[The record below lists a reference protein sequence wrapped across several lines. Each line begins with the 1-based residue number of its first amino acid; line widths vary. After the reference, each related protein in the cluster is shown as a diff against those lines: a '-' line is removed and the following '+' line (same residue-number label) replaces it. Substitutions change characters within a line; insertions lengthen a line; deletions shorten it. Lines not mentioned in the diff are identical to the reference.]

1 LQTRGTYIEQFLVLN
16 CVGYQDIREDGIKSR
31 DLKVA
36 DVTSWHLDDNDEKRE
51 LTEIRLEID
60 DKLIFLSDVKALL
73 LATEIMKHLSDKQG
87 KDVVE
92 VVKRLAYDLEVNN
105 A

>member
-1 LQTRGTYIEQFLVLN
+1 MQTIGTYIEQFLVLN
-16 CVGYQDIREDGIKSR
+16 CVGYQDIRGGGIKGR

-51 LTEIRLEID
+51 LTEIRLEVD

-73 LATEIMKHLSDKQG
+73 LATEIMKHLVDKPG
-87 KDVVE
+87 DEVKNAITKILAEVE
-92 VVKRLAYDLEVNN
+92 A
-105 A
+105 

>member
-1 LQTRGTYIEQFLVLN
+1 MQTRGTYIEQFLVLN
-16 CVGYQDIREDGIKSR
+16 CVGYQDIMEDSIKAR

-51 LTEIRLEID
+51 LTEIRLEVD

-87 KDVVE
+87 DEVKNAIKKILAEVE
-92 VVKRLAYDLEVNN
+92 A
-105 A
+105 

>member
-1 LQTRGTYIEQFLVLN
+1 
-16 CVGYQDIREDGIKSR
+16 VGYQDIREDGIKSR

-73 LATEIMKHLSDKQG
+73 LATEIMKHLSDKQSG
-87 KDVVE
+87 EAKKTVAKILTE
-92 VVKRLAYDLEVNN
+92 VLEV
-105 A
+105 

>member
-1 LQTRGTYIEQFLVLN
+1 M
-16 CVGYQDIREDGIKSR
+16 EDGIKGR

-51 LTEIRLEID
+51 LTEIRLEVD

-73 LATEIMKHLSDKQG
+73 LATEIMKHLSDKQSG
-87 KDVVE
+87 ETKKTVAKILTEVLDV
-92 VVKRLAYDLEVNN
+92 
-105 A
+105 

>member
-1 LQTRGTYIEQFLVLN
+1 MQTIGTYIEQFLVLN
-16 CVGYQDIREDGIKSR
+16 CVGYQDIRGGGIKGR

-60 DKLIFLSDVKALL
+60 DKLIFLSDVKAMLM
-73 LATEIMKHLSDKQG
+73 ASEIMKYLINKMSKEEKEHFNKVLAG
-87 KDVVE
+87 MVVSE
-92 VVKRLAYDLEVNN
+92 
-105 A
+105 

>member
-1 LQTRGTYIEQFLVLN
+1 MQTIGTYIEQFLVLN
-16 CVGYQDIREDGIKSR
+16 CVGYQDIRGGGIKGR

-51 LTEIRLEID
+51 LTEIRLEVD

-73 LATEIMKHLSDKQG
+73 LATEIMKHLVDKQG
-87 KDVVE
+87 DEVKNAITKILAEVE
-92 VVKRLAYDLEVNN
+92 A
-105 A
+105 